1 MAAAKRQRFRAQAST
16 RVLSLFILGLGSRQF
31 ESSTKSCHP
40 LFKLHLLVA
49 RVNSLKRPR
58 KLLRLLGP
66 IFLLELKKGR
76 EFVLSLSF
84 GRKAQ
89 ALKTTTHF
97 EWPEAK
103 VRGK

>member
-16 RVLSLFILGLGSRQF
+16 QVLSLFILGLGSRQF

-66 IFLLELKKGR
+66 IFELKKGR

>member
-66 IFLLELKKGR
+66 IFELKKGR